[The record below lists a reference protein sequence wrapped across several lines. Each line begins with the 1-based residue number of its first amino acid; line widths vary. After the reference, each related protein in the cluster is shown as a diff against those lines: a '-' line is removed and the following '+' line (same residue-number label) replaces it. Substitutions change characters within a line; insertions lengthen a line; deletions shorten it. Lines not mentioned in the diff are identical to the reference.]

1 MPIPP
6 AAVSYAI
13 LAGMKYLLLA
23 CCLLLAPNVYA
34 QDTPTATVPVSVPYR
49 YCALVVADDRYLN
62 AASRLYLDYAQGA
75 PGAVAEP
82 EMVEMAKN
90 IRQSSNVIDILN
102 YLGRHGWE
110 WLSTTT
116 VQSGGHKSSINDREY
131 YTENE
136 TRYFFRRRTP

>member
-1 MPIPP
+1 
-6 AAVSYAI
+6 
-13 LAGMKYLLLA
+13 MKHLLLA
-23 CCLLLAPNVYA
+23 CCLVLALNAHA
-34 QDTPTATVPVSVPYR
+34 QDNPTAAAPVSAPYR
-49 YCALVVADDRYLN
+49 YCALVVSDDRYLN
-62 AASRLYLDYAQGA
+62 SASRPYLDYGQGA
-75 PGAVAEP
+75 PGAVADP

-90 IRQSSNVIDILN
+90 IRQSGNVIDILN

-116 VQSGGHKSSINDREY
+116 VQSGGRKSSLNDREY

>member
-1 MPIPP
+1 
-6 AAVSYAI
+6 
-13 LAGMKYLLLA
+13 MKHLLLA
-23 CCLLLAPNVYA
+23 CCLVLALNAHA
-34 QDTPTATVPVSVPYR
+34 QLAAPATAPVSAPYR
-49 YCALVVADDRYLN
+49 YCALVVQDDRHLN
-62 AASRLYLDYAQGA
+62 STSRPYLDYGQGA
-75 PGAVAEP
+75 PGTVADP

-116 VQSGGHKSSINDREY
+116 VQGGGRKSSLNDSEY

-136 TRYFFRRRTP
+136 TRYFLRRRTP

>member
-1 MPIPP
+1 
-6 AAVSYAI
+6 
-13 LAGMKYLLLA
+13 MKHLLLV

-34 QDTPTATVPVSVPYR
+34 QSAATATTPVSVPYR
-49 YCALVVADDRYLN
+49 YCALVVSDDRYLN
-62 AASRLYLDYAQGA
+62 SISRPYLDYGQGA
-75 PGAVAEP
+75 PGAVADP

-90 IRQSSNVIDILN
+90 IRQSSHVIDILN

-116 VQSGGHKSSINDREY
+116 VPGGGRKSSINEREY